1 MDMHILVGQ
10 ELALLLKN
18 PTFAIGSTSNY
29 ENNYGRSGLRFVGA
43 IGDLRLHIAQWHT
56 TILPLDIYG
65 QILTDPNCLDC
76 SRSIIYYSKRR
87 IGCGIRLEA
96 WYAGQWYHFWIPLQS
111 GMQQHESIERIL
123 RLMN

>member
-18 PTFAIGSTSNY
+18 PTFAIGSTSNMKTIMADQDCA
-29 ENNYGRSGLRFVGA
+29 SF
-43 IGDLRLHIAQWHT
+43 AQWHT